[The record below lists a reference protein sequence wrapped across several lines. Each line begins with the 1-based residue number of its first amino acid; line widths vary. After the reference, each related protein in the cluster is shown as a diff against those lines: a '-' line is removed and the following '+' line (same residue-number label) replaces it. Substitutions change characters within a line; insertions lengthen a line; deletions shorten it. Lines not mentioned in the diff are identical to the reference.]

1 MEDEKKEIIEEAE
14 KIDPKDAEQFWDKAV
29 SDAPKTKEA
38 NGNILT
44 YEEALD
50 KGILPEDA
58 DQSD

>member
-1 MEDEKKEIIEEAE
+1 MENEKKDIIEEAE

-29 SDAPKTKEA
+29 SDAPKTKDA
-38 NGNILT
+38 NGDILT

-58 DQSD
+58 EQSE